1 MKYRLASLVLPLLAG
16 GCLPRA
22 PEAAVRVEV
31 SYDFK
36 AGCIAVT
43 ARDAEDPGREARE
56 QLEVLQRGP
65 STVRLAVFRQES
77 WSHALEITTTAHEQS
92 CDGPEVA
99 RDVRT
104 VRLETKA
111 GIEKLAI
118 TLDAPDADGDGYI
131 ATSHGGTDCDDAQ
144 EDSRPGASEVCD
156 TRDNDCDGNV
166 DQGVGER
173 WYPDR
178 DGDGFG
184 DKDASSVLSC
194 TRPADSGTTRY
205 VRDATDCRDSDRGV
219 YPRANFTET
228 RCDDI
233 DEDCDGTVDDGF
245 AAKGASCSGAC
256 PGGRNV
262 CNASHDGLTCD
273 APKPTSYHPDRDG
286 DGAGDNRDPLSVCPG
301 GAPPP
306 PGTVANTDDC
316 DDQDAYNRRGGSEV
330 CDDRDNTCDT
340 QRDEG
345 GVCQGKG
352 WKVLSDDSAL
362 NGNRQGKT
370 VALGTDGRVWVAG
383 DNGALAV
390 RKAAGQPFT
399 TLDGS
404 CGNYNWSAAW
414 VRPSD
419 GHVFLVGNNA
429 HVAEHTGTSCINQT
443 VVPVDKDLTG
453 IVGFTSGTTT
463 QLYIVDHSGRLYT
476 WTPGSAPEQRY
487 NLYPPTYYG
496 IHGVASSQMLAV
508 GGREDNGAPHISSY
522 PGSGNESAVTWHDP
536 AGVTGNNTGTLR
548 AVWMA
553 SAHLAYAVG
562 DKGLVMKWSGGTTW
576 ERVTAP
582 TGSTNASFTSVVA
595 LDPSSIYITDA
606 SGGLRRLTATGW
618 APALSYTGTKP
629 LRDIAL
635 SSPSDIW
642 VVGDDGHVVHFP
654 E

>member
-1 MKYRLASLVLPLLAG
+1 MRYRLASLMLPLLAG

-31 SYDFK
+31 SYGFK

-43 ARDAEDPGREARE
+43 ARDAKDPGREAKE

-65 STVRLAVFRQES
+65 STVLLAVYRQES

-104 VRLETKA
+104 VKLEKKA
-111 GIEKLAI
+111 GVEKLAI
-118 TLDAPDADGDGYI
+118 TLDAPDADGDSYI
-131 ATSHGGTDCDDAQ
+131 ATDHGGTDCDDAK

-156 TRDNDCDGNV
+156 DRDNDCDGTV

-184 DKDASSVLSC
+184 DKDTPPVLSC

-205 VRDATDCRDSDRGV
+205 VQDATDCRDSDTGV

-233 DEDCDGTVDDGF
+233 DDDCDGTVDDGF
-245 AAKGASCSGAC
+245 AKGTSCSEPC
-256 PGGRNV
+256 PGGLNV
-262 CNASHDGLTCD
+262 CNASHDGLACD
-273 APKPTSYHPDRDG
+273 APRPTSYHPDQDG
-286 DGAGDNRDPLSVCPG
+286 DGAGDNRDPVAVCPG
-301 GAPPP
+301 ATPP

-316 DDQDAYNRRGGSEV
+316 DDQDAHNRGGGTEV

-352 WKVLSDDSAL
+352 WKVFTDDTAL
-362 NGNRQGKT
+362 NGTRQWKT
-370 VALGTDGRVWVAG
+370 VALGAGGQVWVAG

-390 RKAAGQPFT
+390 RTSAGQPFT
-399 TLDGS
+399 GLDGS
-404 CGNYNWSAAW
+404 CGNYNWRAAW

-419 GHVFLVGNNA
+419 GHVFLAGDGA
-429 HVAEHTGTSCINQT
+429 RVAEHTGTSCINPGT
-443 VVPVDKDLTG
+443 NISGNDFTG
-453 IVGFTSGTTT
+453 LVGFTSETTT
-463 QLYIVDHSGRLYT
+463 QLYVVDAKGRLYA
-476 WTPGSAPEQRY
+476 WTPGSDPQERY
-487 NLYPPTYYG
+487 NLTPPTYFG
-496 IHGVASSQMLAV
+496 IHGVASTQMLGV
-508 GGREDNGAPHISSY
+508 GGTEGVSTPHISSY
-522 PGSGNESAVTWHDP
+522 PGSGDSSAVTAHTLSDVS
-536 AGVTGNNTGTLR
+536 GYTGSLR

-553 SAHLAYAVG
+553 SPSLAYAVG
-562 DKGLVMKWSGGTTW
+562 DGGLVMKWSGSTTW
-576 ERVTAP
+576 ARVTAP
-582 TGSTNASFTSVVA
+582 TDNTSAPFTSVVA
-595 LDPSSIYITDA
+595 LDPSSIYVTDA
-606 SGGLRRLTATGW
+606 SGALRRLTANGW

-635 SSPSDIW
+635 SSLSDSW
-642 VVGDDGHVVHFP
+642 LVGDEGHVVHFP